1 VHQTFL
7 CLLLLLYTMAHER
20 WLKQELMKA
29 LSWDDMIVDGVVDVI
44 SKANS
49 ADDEHV
55 QDIVQVS
62 CAAEAAVLD
71 SVATCGSS
79 SSGTWP

>member
-1 VHQTFL
+1 
-7 CLLLLLYTMAHER
+7 MEHER
-20 WLKQELMKA
+20 WLKQELLKA

-44 SKANS
+44 SKAKS

-62 CAAEAAVLD
+62 LTAAAVAAG
-71 SVATCGSS
+71 VQQ
-79 SSGTWP
+79 

>member
-1 VHQTFL
+1 
-7 CLLLLLYTMAHER
+7 MEHER

-44 SKANS
+44 SKAKS

-62 CAAEAAVLD
+62 LTTAAAAA
-71 SVATCGSS
+71 ATMQQQRSWWRQQQQQQQQQARC
-79 SSGTWP
+79 T